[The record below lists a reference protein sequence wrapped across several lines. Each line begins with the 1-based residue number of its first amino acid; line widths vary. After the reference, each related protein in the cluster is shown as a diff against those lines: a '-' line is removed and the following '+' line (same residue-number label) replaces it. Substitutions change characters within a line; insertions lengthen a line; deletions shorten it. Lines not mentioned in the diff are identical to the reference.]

1 MQRLAKLVIDFRIQ
15 GNDMHS
21 LVGIAIK
28 TAMFGLALFVL
39 VACESP
45 EERVARE
52 SQHNGKSV
60 AQMNAIFGPP
70 VQKSATHAVWAQHN
84 SFVVRHPIYDY
95 YGGVSVIVGNWGNLP
110 GFGKAPIPCQQGRPF
125 CNE

>member
-1 MQRLAKLVIDFRIQ
+1 
-15 GNDMHS
+15 MHS

-28 TAMFGLALFVL
+28 TAVLGLALFAL
-39 VACESP
+39 VACETP
-45 EERVARE
+45 EERAARE

-95 YGGVSVIVGNWGNLP
+95 YGGVSVIVGYDNQVVNQFCELT
-110 GFGKAPIPCQQGRPF
+110 AQISQGIVVASSVDGTGCRNMVP
-125 CNE
+125 